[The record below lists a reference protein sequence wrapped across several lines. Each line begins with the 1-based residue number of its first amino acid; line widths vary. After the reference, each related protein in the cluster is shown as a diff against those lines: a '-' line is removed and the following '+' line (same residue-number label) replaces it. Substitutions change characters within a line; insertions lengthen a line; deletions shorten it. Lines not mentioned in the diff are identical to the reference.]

1 MSGILQGG
9 AADDLDAR
17 MAYFVQKQSNDGC
30 FVLDKETEDLVKL
43 ETPLGGVTDIV
54 RQSLEFVAAVFRLP
68 VTKFLGISPAGF
80 NPTGEAER
88 RNLYDYLAS
97 RQEKIL
103 RRPLTQILNLLQ
115 LHAFGRIDPDLTFE
129 FVPLNPDDEGGDG
142 NRGEGNGGGNEKK
155 THELAP
161 LGSSPLTAD
170 KNDFKESEHPRDKDG
185 KFAEGNKSYN
195 LGLGPI
201 TVTPEPQTKQNEG
214 DQRDLA
220 YAGSNLASSQFGTEK
235 LVPIKAN
242 PLSLAAEWLIKL
254 FVKSVAKQ
262 SGKRIGRS
270 FFNDTVNASEEMVDV
285 RKGIM
290 EIERK
295 IAAGA
300 ATNEDLAKLNKLKKR
315 EITLWEEYGD
325 EYLNDEF
332 YRRYFPDNN
341 YAEKCLKEVAVRQKE
356 RRLRATR
363 R

>member
-1 MSGILQGG
+1 
-9 AADDLDAR
+9 

-43 ETPLGGVTDIV
+43 ETPLAGVTDIV

-68 VTKFLGISPAGF
+68 VTKFLGLSPAGF
-80 NPTGEAER
+80 SPTGEAER

-97 RQEKIL
+97 RQEKVL
-103 RRPLTQILNLLQ
+103 REPLARALEVLQ
-115 LHAFGRIDPDLTFE
+115 MHAFGRINPDLTFE
-129 FVPLNPDDEGGDG
+129 FAPLDPDDGGGDG
-142 NRGEGNGGGNEKK
+142 NGGGKGGERGGGGCEKK
-155 THELAP
+155 NLEPAP
-161 LGSSPLTAD
+161 SGIGSFATD
-170 KNDFKESEHPRDKDG
+170 KNDFKERDHPRDKDG

-195 LGLGPI
+195 LSLDPI
-201 TVTPEPQTKQNEG
+201 TVIAEPQTKQDKNN
-214 DQRDLA
+214 RNDLA
-220 YAGSNLASSQFGTEK
+220 YAGSSLASSRFGTEK
-235 LVPIKAN
+235 LTPIRAN
-242 PLSLAAEWLIKL
+242 PLSLAAEWLMKL
-254 FVKSVAKQ
+254 FVKSAAKQ
-262 SGKRIGRS
+262 SGKRIGGS

-295 IAAGA
+295 IAAGT
-300 ATNEDLAKLNKLKKR
+300 ATGDDLTKLNKLKKR
-315 EITLWEEYGD
+315 ETALWEEHGD

-356 RRLRATR
+356 RRLRAIR